1 MKKVTIQDGIQEVR
15 RSGLG
20 FARPATMNCWREN
33 KKASMANNKN
43 YSNSDMENLIRQK
56 LQELE
61 QLRHNLLHNLRTSSG
76 QAKAYQQMSLEVVE
90 GCREVLQ
97 ELLEN

>member
-1 MKKVTIQDGIQEVR
+1 
-15 RSGLG
+15 
-20 FARPATMNCWREN
+20 
-33 KKASMANNKN
+33 MANNKN
-43 YSNSDMENLIRQK
+43 YSNSDMEILIRQK

-90 GCREVLQ
+90 GCQEALREIEEKVLKKQ
-97 ELLEN
+97 LTKRTIPPENLKSWQSK